1 MSDSATITREDA
13 GKDVPVTKLAI
24 ASTIGTI
31 IEAYDFVLY
40 GTVAALVFDKLFF
53 PDAAPVVATLAAFAT
68 FGVGFLARPVGGVI
82 FGHYGDKVGRKKM
95 LVLALVIMGVATVL
109 IGALPGYDSIGIW
122 APILLVTLRLIQG
135 AALGGEWG
143 GAVLMVTEYAPK
155 GKRGFYGSWP
165 QIGFAGGLAIS
176 TSLIWIM
183 STSLSDAAF
192 ESWGWRVPFF
202 ASALLVGVG
211 LWIRLKIEETPA
223 FTELKEKQERE
234 SAPAVEVFRDHK
246 KPVLRAMG
254 MRFSENITFYMLI
267 VFALSYGEDELGI
280 SRNTLL
286 AAIIICAVGS
296 CIVIPMWGALTDR
309 VGRRPVFLWGAIAS
323 VVLAAAFF
331 PLLQTGSALIIILLF
346 VIVMNTAHD
355 AQYAT
360 EASYFSEMFPTKIRY
375 SGISISAQL
384 GGVFAG
390 AFAPLI
396 ATALLDVSGIW
407 LVSVY
412 FAVMCS
418 VSAIAAYFSP
428 ETYQEDFMGQPT
440 QRAHGPLRP
449 QAGRGARDRR
459 SMTWKPTT
467 EPVVITCALTGGI
480 HGKEANEA
488 LPEQPDEIVAQGID
502 AWRAGAAVLHVH
514 ARNPDGSN
522 TMDPEIYGELHE
534 RLCAE
539 TDAVVQL
546 TTGGSPRL
554 SVEERI
560 TTVRLA
566 PEMCSLNMGLL
577 NFFIRGEQVFFPNH
591 RDDIERFA
599 HEIREHDVRPE
610 LEVYSVPMLEEVE
623 HLLSLEILE
632 PPYAINLVLH
642 TPTQGGQRG
651 TPRNLVDAVERIR
664 DLPVDPDDVRVTVT
678 SMGPTQ
684 LPLTTIGIAMGLNV
698 RVGMEDNVLYR
709 RGEPV
714 VDNAQLVERTVRI
727 AKELDRRP
735 ASPDEARERFALRGR
750 VAGAVP

>member
-1 MSDSATITREDA
+1 MAVSRTVTDKRALDE
-13 GKDVPVTKLAI
+13 VPVKRLAV
-24 ASTIGTI
+24 ASAIGTI

-40 GTVAALVFDKLFF
+40 GTVAALVFDELFF
-53 PDAAPVVATLAAFAT
+53 PNADPVVGTLAAFAT

-95 LVLALVIMGVATVL
+95 LVLALVIMGVATML
-109 IGALPGYDSIGIW
+109 IGALPGYNSIGIW
-122 APILLVTLRLIQG
+122 APVLLVALRLIQG

-155 GKRGFYGSWP
+155 GKRGFFGSWP

-176 TSLIWIM
+176 TSIIWIM
-183 STSLSDAAF
+183 STSLSDSAF

-211 LWIRLKIEETPA
+211 LWIRLKIEATPA

-234 SAPAVEVFRDHK
+234 SAPAVEVIRDHK

-280 SRNTLL
+280 SRDTLL

-323 VVLAAAFF
+323 VFLAAAFF

-428 ETYQEDFMGQPT
+428 ETYKEDFMGQPT
-440 QRAHGPLRP
+440 SEPT
-449 QAGRGARDRR
+449 GRFVR
-459 SMTWKPTT
+459 
-467 EPVVITCALTGGI
+467 
-480 HGKEANEA
+480 KEAE
-488 LPEQPDEIVAQGID
+488 D
-502 AWRAGAAVLHVH
+502 RA
-514 ARNPDGSN
+514 
-522 TMDPEIYGELHE
+522 
-534 RLCAE
+534 
-539 TDAVVQL
+539 
-546 TTGGSPRL
+546 
-554 SVEERI
+554 
-560 TTVRLA
+560 TV
-566 PEMCSLNMGLL
+566 
-577 NFFIRGEQVFFPNH
+577 
-591 RDDIERFA
+591 
-599 HEIREHDVRPE
+599 
-610 LEVYSVPMLEEVE
+610 
-623 HLLSLEILE
+623 
-632 PPYAINLVLH
+632 
-642 TPTQGGQRG
+642 
-651 TPRNLVDAVERIR
+651 
-664 DLPVDPDDVRVTVT
+664 
-678 SMGPTQ
+678 
-684 LPLTTIGIAMGLNV
+684 
-698 RVGMEDNVLYR
+698 
-709 RGEPV
+709 
-714 VDNAQLVERTVRI
+714 
-727 AKELDRRP
+727 
-735 ASPDEARERFALRGR
+735 
-750 VAGAVP
+750 